1 MSLDPELGR
10 PRVSCFNGNETL
22 RGARF
27 GLRAVS
33 GVEYREFHVEVPVL
47 MMLLL

>member
-1 MSLDPELGR
+1 MSLGPELGK

-33 GVEYREFHVEVPVL
+33 GMEYREFHVEVPVL
-47 MMLLL
+47 IMLLL